1 MLACQQT
8 AYPAPPEPASIPWDN
23 IPILPEFCME
33 LGHSLTDQNS
43 FAARLLNAPGRAVEA
58 SNTNWRTGDR
68 GKRLEWHSGW
78 DWGNLKLF
86 LKQQAIS
93 LYRFRRFR

>member
-1 MLACQQT
+1 
-8 AYPAPPEPASIPWDN
+8 
-23 IPILPEFCME
+23 ME

-86 LKQQAIS
+86 LKQQAIPFIAFAVFANQAS
-93 LYRFRRFR
+93 MHAHSELQLRQAS